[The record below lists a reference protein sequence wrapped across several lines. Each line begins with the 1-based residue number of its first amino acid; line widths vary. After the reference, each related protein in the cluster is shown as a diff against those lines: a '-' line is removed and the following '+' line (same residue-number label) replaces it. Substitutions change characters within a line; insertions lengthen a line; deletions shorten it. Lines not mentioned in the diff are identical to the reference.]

1 MRLDLSLTISTKHTR
16 EELKRILENGI
27 RCMFPNNDKHFNS
40 IEFAEEAD
48 IYSTNNGIIKWE
60 YLKTPTIDGSPK

>member
-1 MRLDLSLTISTKHTR
+1 
-16 EELKRILENGI
+16 
-27 RCMFPNNDKHFNS
+27 MFPNNDKHFNS